1 MLSDIIPEGFKD
13 DVHHTLTEHN
23 FKNTIIN
30 YFQSNGFFLVKTP
43 LLEYANKDTG
53 INAFKI
59 VTKKNEK
66 KLSCKI
72 ISNSII

>member
-13 DVHHTLTEHN
+13 DVHHSLTEHN

-43 LLEYANKDTG
+43 LLEYSNKGVLTR
-53 INAFKI
+53 
-59 VTKKNEK
+59 KNP
-66 KLSCKI
+66 LD
-72 ISNSII
+72 